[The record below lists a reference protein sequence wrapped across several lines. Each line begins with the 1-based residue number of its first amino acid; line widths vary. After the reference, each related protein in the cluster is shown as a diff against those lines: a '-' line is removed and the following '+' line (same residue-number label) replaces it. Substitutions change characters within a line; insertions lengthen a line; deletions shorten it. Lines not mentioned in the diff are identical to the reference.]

1 MGCVLSCNRR
11 QTQYFRCDKCNSDD
25 IYLKEIIRMPIH
37 GTRQCK
43 AHFICSNNHKFDITF
58 LDYNG
63 QMEQQIRRYCIE
75 TDEL

>member
-1 MGCVLSCNRR
+1 
-11 QTQYFRCDKCNSDD
+11 
-25 IYLKEIIRMPIH
+25 MPIH
-37 GTRQCK
+37 GTRQCEV
-43 AHFICSNNHKFDITF
+43 HFICSNNHKFAITF